1 MERSI
6 ERSQKQDLM
15 SPLQISGDAST
26 SSVDHSALRSCG
38 LVYPQQPSK
47 KPNTQAPRNNPRPL
61 PFAVQSEASKSSPVF
76 SVEPTVHCLLS
87 FQAGDSRWA
96 ALFHVR
102 LEPLVQL
109 PGSGDRPP
117 GPHLLESPLK
127 LLLAL
132 KATSLLLASGL
143 ELPPESGVFYLY
155 VSGFI

>member
-1 MERSI
+1 MVRSI

-26 SSVDHSALRSCG
+26 SFVDHSALRSCG

-47 KPNTQAPRNNPRPL
+47 KPNTHAPSNNPPPL
-61 PFAVQSEASKSSPVF
+61 PLAVQSEASKSSPVF
-76 SVEPTVHCLLS
+76 SVEPTVHCLPS

-109 PGSGDRPP
+109 PGSGDRSP

-132 KATSLLLASGL
+132 KATSLLLASGS